1 MKKTLLSIGI
11 YIAFFLALSEKI
23 TIINIAVSI
32 VVGLIVY
39 SLNKNSGELTKLIN
53 LRTITTWFIFLIM
66 LFIEIVKANFQ
77 VAKIALSVDM
87 KLEPQIVMYES
98 RIKNNWLLT
107 ILANVITLTPGTMS
121 VDISNNLLKIHCLN
135 KNYADSLNVMV
146 LEKLLFKI
154 EGEYNG

>member
-11 YIAFFLALSEKI
+11 YISFFLALSEKI
-23 TIINIAVSI
+23 TIVNIAVSI

-39 SLNKNSGELTKLIN
+39 SLNKNSGELAKLIN

>member
-23 TIINIAVSI
+23 TIVNIAVSI

-39 SLNKNSGELTKLIN
+39 SLNKNSGELAKLIN
-53 LRTITTWFIFLIM
+53 IRTITTWFIFLIM
-66 LFIEIVKANFQ
+66 LFIEIVKANIQ

-87 KLEPQIVMYES
+87 KLKPQIVMYES

-121 VDISNNLLKIHCLN
+121 VDINNNLLKIHCLN
-135 KNYADSLNVMV
+135 KTYADSLNVMV

>member
-1 MKKTLLSIGI
+1 MKNTLLTIGI
-11 YIAFFLALSEKI
+11 YATFFLVLSEKI
-23 TIINIAVSI
+23 SILNIVVSI
-32 VVGLIVY
+32 VVGFLVY
-39 SLNKNSGELTKLIN
+39 RFTTHSGGLVRLFNRKTFLTWLVFV
-53 LRTITTWFIFLIM
+53 LM
-66 LFIEIVKANFQ
+66 LFVEIVRANFQ

-98 RIKNNWLLT
+98 RIKNNWLIT

-121 VDISNNLLKIHCLN
+121 VDISGNQLKIHCLN
-135 KNYADSLNVMV
+135 RAYAEGLNAMV

>member
-11 YIAFFLALSEKI
+11 YAAFFLVLSEKI
-23 TIINIAVSI
+23 TIINITVSI
-32 VVGLIVY
+32 VVGLLVNI
-39 SLNKNSGELTKLIN
+39 LNKNSGELAKLFN
-53 LRTITTWFIFLIM
+53 LRTFTTWLLFVIM
-66 LFIEIVKANFQ
+66 LFVEIVKANFQ
-77 VAKIALSVDM
+77 VAKIALSADM

-98 RIKNNWLLT
+98 RIKNNWLIT

-121 VDISNNLLKIHCLN
+121 VDISDNQLKIHCLN
-135 KNYADSLNVMV
+135 KIYADSLNTMV